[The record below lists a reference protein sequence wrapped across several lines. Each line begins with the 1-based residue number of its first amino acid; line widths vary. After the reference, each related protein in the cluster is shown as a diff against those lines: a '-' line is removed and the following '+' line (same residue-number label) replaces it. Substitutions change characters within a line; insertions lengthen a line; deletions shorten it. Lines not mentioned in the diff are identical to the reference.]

1 MIYIVLPAYNEEPNI
16 KIILEKLYELWK
28 KKLKKYQLLIVIVD
42 DGSTDNTEKIVDDY
56 ILLLQNQGNDF
67 FVKENHS

>member
-16 KIILEKLYELWK
+16 KIILEKLHELWK

-42 DGSTDNTEKIVDDY
+42 DVSTDNTEKIIDDY
-56 ILLLQNQGNDF
+56 ILLLQNQGNNF
-67 FVKENHS
+67 SVKKNHS